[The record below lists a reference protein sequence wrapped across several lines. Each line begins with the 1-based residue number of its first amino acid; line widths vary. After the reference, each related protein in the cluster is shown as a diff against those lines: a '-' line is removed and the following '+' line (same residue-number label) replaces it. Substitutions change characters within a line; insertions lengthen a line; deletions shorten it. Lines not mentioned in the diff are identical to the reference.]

1 MKCLKCGM
9 ENKEE
14 SKFCLN
20 CGNNLEQQSQ
30 QQNMQQPVQPQ
41 QMVNQPMYTQPAY
54 NQQTKK
60 SNKGLIIGLSVGGG
74 VLLLIIIVVVIVFN
88 FIHGTK
94 KALDN
99 IEVDDNITINGN
111 DDKKDTKNDTKNDKK
126 TSAYSIGD
134 PVILVDGSKWHVLE
148 YDGKDNVTLMLDELV
163 VEETG
168 YGKSAAA
175 EDQKYEN
182 SLVKDYLENTY
193 KPKLEKS
200 LKENGG
206 TVKNLTVRALSLND
220 IYNYGGLSNDDFKDY
235 RGNNECNNSISFI
248 SVTYVYDDGVI
259 GPHKI
264 YGDET
269 LTDQDKFMAIL
280 SLTNNFWTASNI
292 QERDC
297 EKISGLNYYG
307 AYYVS
312 AHSSEIDD
320 FGRDENVYVAT
331 LGIKADTNGVST
343 SSGNIA
349 SGRGTSAGIRP
360 VIEISIKNIKK

>member
-20 CGNNLEQQSQ
+20 CGNNLEQQI

-41 QMVNQPMYTQPAY
+41 QMVNQPMYAQPAY

-88 FIHGTK
+88 FIHGAK

-111 DDKKDTKNDTKNDKK
+111 DNKSDTKNDTKDDKK

-134 PVILVDGSKWHVLE
+134 PVTLVDGSKWHVLE
-148 YDGKDNVTLMLDELV
+148 YDGKDNITLMLDELV

-193 KPKLEKS
+193 KPELEKS
-200 LKENGG
+200 LEANGG
-206 TVKNLTVRALSLND
+206 IVKNLTVRTLSLND
-220 IYNYGGLSNDDFKDY
+220 IYSYGGLSNDDFKDY
-235 RGNNECNNSISFI
+235 DGSNKCDNSISFI
-248 SVTYVYDDGVI
+248 NVKYVYDDGVI
-259 GPHKI
+259 KPRKI

-269 LTDQDKFMAIL
+269 LSDQDKFMAIL
-280 SLTNNFWTASNI
+280 SLTNNFWTMSNM

-307 AYYVS
+307 AYYVNIYS
-312 AHSSEIDD
+312 GKADT
-320 FGRDENVYVAT
+320 FDETENIYIAS

-343 SSGNIA
+343 SSGNFA
-349 SGRGTSAGIRP
+349 SGSGTSAGIRP
-360 VIEISIKNIKK
+360 VIETSIKNIKK

>member
-20 CGNNLEQQSQ
+20 CGNNLEQQI

-41 QMVNQPMYTQPAY
+41 QMVNQPMYAQPAY

-88 FIHGTK
+88 FIHGAK

-111 DDKKDTKNDTKNDKK
+111 DNKSDTKDEKK
-126 TSAYSIGD
+126 TSNYSIGD
-134 PVILVDGSKWHVLE
+134 PVTLVDGSKWHVLE
-148 YDGKDNVTLMLDELV
+148 YDGKDNITLMLDELV

-193 KPKLEKS
+193 QPELEKS

-206 TVKNLTVRALSLND
+206 TVKNLTVRTLKAEEFLEKSGESWGEKCYFDVTAFGSTRYYIEN
-220 IYNYGGLSNDDFKDY
+220 GKFKEY
-235 RGNNECNNSISFI
+235 
-248 SVTYVYDDGVI
+248 YVYEGS
-259 GPHKI
+259 KK
-264 YGDET
+264 
-269 LTDQDKFMAIL
+269 LTDQDKFVSTLA
-280 SLTNNFWTASNI
+280 LTGNFWTMSNI
-292 QERDC
+292 DERTNDDC
-297 EKISGLNYYG
+297 EAASENHG
-307 AYYVS
+307 AYYIKI
-312 AHSSEIDD
+312 SSTEYDGNSFWSDAKLSIDW
-320 FGRDENVYVAT
+320 EAYY
-331 LGIKADTNGVST
+331 T
-343 SSGNIA
+343 SSGGHVGN
-349 SGRGTSAGIRP
+349 SGTSAGIRP
-360 VIEISIKNIKK
+360 VIETSIKNIKK

>member
-41 QMVNQPMYTQPAY
+41 QMVKQPMYTQPAY
-54 NQQTKK
+54 NQQPKK

-111 DDKKDTKNDTKNDKK
+111 DDKKDTKKDTKNDKK

-134 PVILVDGSKWHVLE
+134 PVTLVDGSKWHVLE

-206 TVKNLTVRALSLND
+206 TVKNLTVRTLKAEEFVEKSGESWSKNCYTIIFAD
-220 IYNYGGLSNDDFKDY
+220 TVTSYYIEDGKFK
-235 RGNNECNNSISFI
+235 ES
-248 SVTYVYDDGVI
+248 YVYDGS
-259 GPHKI
+259 KK
-264 YGDET
+264 
-269 LTDQDKFMAIL
+269 LTIQDKFIATL
-280 SLTNNFWTASNI
+280 ALTGNFWTMSNI
-292 QERDC
+292 DERRTNGDC
-297 EKISGLNYYG
+297 EGFEWMLG
-307 AYYVS
+307 AYYVK
-312 AHSSEIDD
+312 
-320 FGRDENVYVAT
+320 T
-331 LGIKADTNGVST
+331 ST
-343 SSGNIA
+343 SEYNDKTMSA
-349 SGRGTSAGIRP
+349 SLKLLSDSNASYSLTDGSNNGGGTSAGIRP
-360 VIEISIKNIKK
+360 VIETSIKNIKK

>member
-54 NQQTKK
+54 NQQPKK

-88 FIHGTK
+88 FIHGAK

-99 IEVDDNITINGN
+99 VEIDSNITINGN
-111 DDKKDTKNDTKNDKK
+111 DDKKDTKNDTKKDTKKDTKNDKK

-134 PVILVDGSKWHVLE
+134 PVTLVDGSKWHVLE
-148 YDGKDNVTLMLDELV
+148 YDGKDNITLMLDELA

-175 EDQKYEN
+175 EDQKYEK

-193 KPKLEKS
+193 KPELEKS

-206 TVKNLTVRALSLND
+206 TVKNLTVRTLKAEEYIEKSGKSWGEKCYYDVNVFVSELYY
-220 IYNYGGLSNDDFKDY
+220 I
-235 RGNNECNNSISFI
+235 
-248 SVTYVYDDGVI
+248 DDGEF
-259 GPHKI
+259 KEF
-264 YGDET
+264 YTSDSFEK
-269 LTDQDKFMAIL
+269 LTDQDKFISIL
-280 SLTNNFWTASNI
+280 TLTGNFWTMSNI
-292 QERDC
+292 EERTNADC
-297 EKISGLNYYG
+297 EVASGYHG
-307 AYYVS
+307 AYYVKT
-312 AHSSEIDD
+312 SSTEYDDNSILSHTKLSIDW
-320 FGRDENVYVAT
+320 EAYY
-331 LGIKADTNGVST
+331 T
-343 SSGNIA
+343 SSG
-349 SGRGTSAGIRP
+349 GHVGDRGTSAGIRP
-360 VIEISIKNIKK
+360 VIETSIKNIKK

>member
-20 CGNNLEQQSQ
+20 CGNNLEQQMQ
-30 QQNMQQPVQPQ
+30 QTNQQNMQQPVQPQ
-41 QMVNQPMYTQPAY
+41 QMVNQPVYAQPVY

-88 FIHGTK
+88 FIHGAK

-111 DDKKDTKNDTKNDKK
+111 DDKKDTKDDKK

-134 PVILVDGSKWHVLE
+134 PVTLVDGSKWHVLE
-148 YDGKDNVTLMLDELV
+148 YDGKDNITLMLDELV

-182 SLVKDYLENTY
+182 SLV
-193 KPKLEKS
+193 
-200 LKENGG
+200 
-206 TVKNLTVRALSLND
+206 
-220 IYNYGGLSNDDFKDY
+220 
-235 RGNNECNNSISFI
+235 
-248 SVTYVYDDGVI
+248 
-259 GPHKI
+259 
-264 YGDET
+264 
-269 LTDQDKFMAIL
+269 
-280 SLTNNFWTASNI
+280 
-292 QERDC
+292 
-297 EKISGLNYYG
+297 
-307 AYYVS
+307 
-312 AHSSEIDD
+312 
-320 FGRDENVYVAT
+320 
-331 LGIKADTNGVST
+331 
-343 SSGNIA
+343 
-349 SGRGTSAGIRP
+349 
-360 VIEISIKNIKK
+360 

>member
-41 QMVNQPMYTQPAY
+41 QMVNQPMYTQSAY

-88 FIHGTK
+88 FIHGAK

-111 DDKKDTKNDTKNDKK
+111 DDKKDTKKDTKNDTKNDKK

-134 PVILVDGSKWHVLE
+134 PVTLVDGSKWHVLE
-148 YDGKDNVTLMLDELV
+148 YDGKDNITLMLDELV

-206 TVKNLTVRALSLND
+206 TVKNLTVRTLKAEEFVEKSGESWGEKCYFDVTAFGSIRYYIEN
-220 IYNYGGLSNDDFKDY
+220 GKFKEY
-235 RGNNECNNSISFI
+235 
-248 SVTYVYDDGVI
+248 YVYEGS
-259 GPHKI
+259 KK
-264 YGDET
+264 
-269 LTDQDKFMAIL
+269 LTDQDKFVSTLA
-280 SLTNNFWTASNI
+280 LTGNFWTMSNI
-292 QERDC
+292 DERTNDDC
-297 EKISGLNYYG
+297 EVASGNHG
-307 AYYVS
+307 AYYIKI
-312 AHSSEIDD
+312 SSTEYDGNSFWSDARLSIDW
-320 FGRDENVYVAT
+320 EAYY
-331 LGIKADTNGVST
+331 T
-343 SSGNIA
+343 SSGGKVGN
-349 SGRGTSAGIRP
+349 SGTSAGIRP
-360 VIEISIKNIKK
+360 VIETSIKNIKK

>member
-20 CGNNLEQQSQ
+20 CGNNLEQQI

-41 QMVNQPMYTQPAY
+41 QMVNQPMYAQPAY

-88 FIHGTK
+88 FIHGAK

-111 DDKKDTKNDTKNDKK
+111 DNKSDTKNDTKDDKK

-134 PVILVDGSKWHVLE
+134 PVTLVDGSKWHVLE
-148 YDGKDNVTLMLDELV
+148 YDGKDNITLMLDELV

-193 KPKLEKS
+193 KPELEKS

-206 TVKNLTVRALSLND
+206 TVKNLTVRTLKAEEFLEKSGESWGERC
-220 IYNYGGLSNDDFKDY
+220 YYSVSHYGSIRYYIENGKFK
-235 RGNNECNNSISFI
+235 EH
-248 SVTYVYDDGVI
+248 YVYDGS
-259 GPHKI
+259 KK
-264 YGDET
+264 
-269 LTDQDKFMAIL
+269 LTDQDKFIATL
-280 SLTNNFWTASNI
+280 ALTGNFWTMSNI
-292 QERDC
+292 DERTNDEC
-297 EKISGLNYYG
+297 EAASENHG
-307 AYYVS
+307 AYYIKP
-312 AHSSEIDD
+312 SSTEYDGNSFYSEARLSMD
-320 FGRDENVYVAT
+320 WEAYY
-331 LGIKADTNGVST
+331 T
-343 SSGNIA
+343 SSGGHVGN
-349 SGRGTSAGIRP
+349 SGTSAGIRP
-360 VIEISIKNIKK
+360 VIETSIKNIKK

>member
-74 VLLLIIIVVVIVFN
+74 VLLLIIIVVVIAFN

-99 IEVDDNITINGN
+99 IEVDSNITINGN
-111 DDKKDTKNDTKNDKK
+111 DTKKDTKNDTKNDKK

-134 PVILVDGSKWHVLE
+134 PVTLVDGSKWHVLE
-148 YDGKDNVTLMLDELV
+148 YDGKDNITLMLDELA

-175 EDQKYEN
+175 EDQKYEK

-193 KPKLEKS
+193 KPELEKS

-206 TVKNLTVRALSLND
+206 TVKNLTVRTLNAEE
-220 IYNYGGLSNDDFKDY
+220 YLEKSGTNWGEKCFY
-235 RGNNECNNSISFI
+235 
-248 SVTYVYDDGVI
+248 SVTYDVSTSYYIDDGKFKEYYVYE
-259 GPHKI
+259 GSKK
-264 YGDET
+264 
-269 LTDQDKFMAIL
+269 LTDQDKFVSIL
-280 SLTNNFWTASNI
+280 ALTGNFWTMSNI
-292 QERDC
+292 EERTNADC
-297 EKISGLNYYG
+297 EVYSGYHG
-307 AYYVS
+307 AYYVKT
-312 AHSSEIDD
+312 SSTEFDDKIWSGASLSIDW
-320 FGRDENVYVAT
+320 EAYY
-331 LGIKADTNGVST
+331 T
-343 SSGNIA
+343 SSGGKVGN
-349 SGRGTSAGIRP
+349 SGTSAGIRP
-360 VIEISIKNIKK
+360 VIETSIKNIKK